1 MKASSAVS
9 SFFLHL
15 GCLVVRKSWRE
26 TSALCLRYLKT
37 FLASSC
43 FAGLLGHSGAGPVT
57 FQVRGAVGL
66 GNRQELGRGVEQGCI
81 FCRHSHNSVFAE
93 PENFLKLQL
102 LCWPPR
108 TLSSWSCHLPGQRS
122 CWAGKWAGAGQA
134 CGAGV
139 HFLSLLSQF
148 CCGYLTIVRK
158 FEIL

>member
-1 MKASSAVS
+1 MALEEFQEPVEYWAVQKAGLGRSEGKFLGFIILFVS
-9 SFFLHL
+9 WLPGGQEVL
-15 GCLVVRKSWRE
+15 EGNLCLV
-26 TSALCLRYLKT
+26 L
-37 FLASSC
+37 
-43 FAGLLGHSGAGPVT
+43 
-57 FQVRGAVGL
+57 
-66 GNRQELGRGVEQGCI
+66 VE
-81 FCRHSHNSVFAE
+81 H
-93 PENFLKLQL
+93 ENFLKQQL